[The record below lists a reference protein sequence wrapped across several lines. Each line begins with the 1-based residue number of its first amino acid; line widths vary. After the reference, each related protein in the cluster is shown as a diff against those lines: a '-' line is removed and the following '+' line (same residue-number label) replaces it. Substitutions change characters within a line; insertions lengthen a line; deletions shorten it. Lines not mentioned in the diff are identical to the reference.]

1 MSETDNIIFD
11 TASRIFA
18 DLSTPE
24 VINAAEEGQ
33 WPEALWQAIKES
45 GLTLTWIPEANGGV
59 GASMLDGFGVIKAA
73 GATALPVPLAET
85 LMAGWLLAK
94 GGLEVGV
101 EPMTV
106 AVLTDTD
113 NGLNWDGTSLC
124 GTALSVPHGRNARHV
139 IVVVDNGD
147 KSQVLEFSLDLLEG
161 DQLALDAHVNLAGEP
176 WDSLIF
182 NNAVPTRVADL
193 EDGTNASSAEALGAL
208 IRCVQA
214 AGAMSTALE
223 LTIEYSMERVQ
234 FGRPIAKFQ
243 ALQHSVSA
251 FAGQVAA
258 INAAADSAAEAV
270 AYGNVIDHAAWIEI
284 ATAKTRLEEAVNTGA
299 AIAHQVHG
307 AMGFTYEHRLHH
319 LTRRLWSWR
328 DEYGSD
334 SIWAIRLGDEVLK
347 WGAEGLWPTITAVSD
362 AR

>member
-1 MSETDNIIFD
+1 MSATDNIIFD
-11 TASRIFA
+11 TASRIFG

-24 VINAAEEGQ
+24 VINAAEDGQ
-33 WPEALWQAIKES
+33 WPEQLWQAIEES

-59 GASMLDGFGVIKAA
+59 GATMLDGFAVIKAA
-73 GATALPVPLAET
+73 GGAPLPVPLAET

-94 GGLEVGV
+94 GGLQVAV

-106 AVLTDTD
+106 ALLDKT
-113 NGLNWDGTSLC
+113 GGELNWDGSK
-124 GTALSVPHGRNARHV
+124 LSGSAMCVPHGRNAKH
-139 IVVVDNGD
+139 IVVVVDAD
-147 KSQVLEFSLDLLEG
+147 SKSMVLKFAV
-161 DQLALDAHVNLAGEP
+161 DQLAMTAQANLAGEP
-176 WDSLIF
+176 WDTVIF
-182 NNAVPTRVADL
+182 NNVMPVEIAEL
-193 EDGTNASSAEALGAL
+193 EDSVSTGTVEALGAL
-208 IRCVQA
+208 VRCVQA

-223 LTIEYSMERVQ
+223 LTIQYSMERVQ

-243 ALQHSVSA
+243 ALQHSVAA

-270 AYGNVIDHAAWIEI
+270 AFGNIIDHAAWIEI
-284 ATAKTRLEEAVNTGA
+284 ATAKTRLEEAVNIGA
-299 AIAHQVHG
+299 AVAHQVHG

-334 SIWAIRLGDEVLK
+334 SVWAGRLGEEVLQ
-347 WGAEGLWPTITAVSD
+347 WGAEGLWPHITALSD
-362 AR
+362 PR

>member
-1 MSETDNIIFD
+1 MTETDNIIFD
-11 TASRIFA
+11 TASRIFE

-24 VINAAEEGQ
+24 IINAAEEGE
-33 WPEALWQAIKES
+33 WPQALWQAIEES

-59 GASMLDGFGVIKAA
+59 GASMLDGFAVIKAA
-73 GATALPVPLAET
+73 GGAALPVPLAET

-94 GGLEVGV
+94 GGLEVGT

-106 AVLTDTD
+106 AILDPVTS
-113 NGLNWDGTSLC
+113 GLSWDGTALS
-124 GTALSVPHGRNARHV
+124 GTALSVPHARNAKRLV
-139 IVVVDNGD
+139 TVVDMGN
-147 KSQVLEFSLDLLEG
+147 KSQVLEFALTQLEST
-161 DQLALDAHVNLAGEP
+161 QPAISPHVNLAGEP
-176 WDSLIF
+176 WDTVTF
-182 NNAVPTRVADL
+182 DKAVPTRFADL
-193 EDGTNASSAEALGAL
+193 EDGTDAGSAEVLGAL
-208 IRCVQA
+208 VRCVQS
-214 AGAMSTALE
+214 AGAMSAALE
-223 LTIEYSMERVQ
+223 LTIQYSMERVQ

-243 ALQHSVSA
+243 ALQHSVAA

-270 AYGNVIDHAAWIEI
+270 AFGDVIDHAAWVEI

-299 AIAHQVHG
+299 AVAHQVHG

-334 SIWAIRLGDEVLK
+334 AVWSIRLGEEVLQ
-347 WGAEGLWPTITAVSD
+347 WGAEGLWPNITAVSD
-362 AR
+362 PR

>member
-11 TASRIFA
+11 TATRIFE

-24 VINAAEEGQ
+24 VINAAEEGE
-33 WPEALWQAIKES
+33 WPQALWQAIEES

-59 GASMLDGFGVIKAA
+59 GASMLDGFAVIKAA
-73 GATALPVPLAET
+73 GGAALPVPLAET

-94 GGLEVGV
+94 GGLEVTV

-106 AVLTDTD
+106 ALFN
-113 NGLNWDGTSLC
+113 NGGLDKDHGDLSWDGTSLS
-124 GTALSVPHGRNARHV
+124 GTALSVPHARNAKQV
-139 IVVVDNGD
+139 VVVVDSGN
-147 KSQVLEFSLDLLEG
+147 KSQVLEFALPKLESTK
-161 DQLALDAHVNLAGEP
+161 LESPKLEISPHINLAGEP
-176 WDSLIF
+176 WDSLTF
-182 NNAVPTRVADL
+182 NKAVPTRCADL
-193 EDGTNASSAEALGAL
+193 EEGTNASSAEALGAL
-208 IRCVQA
+208 VRCVQA

-223 LTIEYSMERVQ
+223 LTIQYSMERVQ

-243 ALQHSVSA
+243 ALQHSVAA

-270 AYGNVIDHAAWIEI
+270 AFGNTIDHAAWVEI

-328 DEYGSD
+328 DEYG
-334 SIWAIRLGDEVLK
+334 
-347 WGAEGLWPTITAVSD
+347 
-362 AR
+362 

>member
-1 MSETDNIIFD
+1 MSETGTIIFD
-11 TASRIFA
+11 TASRIFE

-24 VINAAEEGQ
+24 VINAAEQGQ
-33 WPEALWQAIKES
+33 WPEALWQAIAES
-45 GLTLTWIPEANGGV
+45 GLSLTWIPEANGGV
-59 GASMLDGFGVIKAA
+59 GASMLDGFVVIKAA
-73 GATALPVPLAET
+73 GGAALPVPLAET

-94 GGLEVGV
+94 GGLEVGT

-106 AVLTDTD
+106 ALLDKD
-113 NGLNWDGTSLC
+113 AGGLSWDGTLLS
-124 GTALSVPHGRNARHV
+124 GTALSVPHARNARQI
-139 IVVVDNGD
+139 IVVVDKGD
-147 KSQVLEFSLDLLEG
+147 KSQVLEFAV
-161 DQLALDAHVNLAGEP
+161 DQLAISPHVNLAGEP
-176 WDSLIF
+176 WDSVTF
-182 NNAVPTRVADL
+182 DKASPRRCADL
-193 EDGTNASSAEALGAL
+193 EEGTNAGCAEALGAL

-223 LTIEYSMERVQ
+223 LTIQYSMERVQ

-243 ALQHSVSA
+243 ALQHSVAA

-270 AYGNVIDHAAWIEI
+270 AFGDVIDHPAWIEI

-299 AIAHQVHG
+299 AVAHQVHG

-334 SIWAIRLGDEVLK
+334 AIWSIRLGEEVLR
-347 WGAEGLWPTITAVSD
+347 WGAEGLWPSITAVSD
-362 AR
+362 PR